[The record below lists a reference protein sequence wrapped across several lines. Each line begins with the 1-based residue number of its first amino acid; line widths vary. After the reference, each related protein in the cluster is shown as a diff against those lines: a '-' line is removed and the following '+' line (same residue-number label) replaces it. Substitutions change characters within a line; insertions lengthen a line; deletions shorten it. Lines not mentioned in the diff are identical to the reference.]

1 MYSFD
6 GNRIKL
12 YNIIYILEYIVY
24 VRYLILFYTD
34 KVGLCNVL
42 MVIELSFKIYYI

>member
-1 MYSFD
+1 MVIEYSF
-6 GNRIKL
+6 II
-12 YNIIYILEYIVY
+12 YNIYILEYIVY